1 MTQADLDTLSIDE
14 QIETMWR
21 RGENTYDIAQ
31 AITRF
36 LGHPFSEAHVCRV
49 LHSVRDERAKGGAQ

>member
-21 RGENTYDIAQ
+21 RD
-31 AITRF
+31 
-36 LGHPFSEAHVCRV
+36 
-49 LHSVRDERAKGGAQ
+49 SVRDERAKGGAQ

>member
-1 MTQADLDTLSIDE
+1 MSTQENPSLSVNE

-31 AITRF
+31 ALTRF
-36 LGHPFSEAHVCRV
+36 LGHPFSEAHVCLL
-49 LHSVRDERAKGGAQ
+49 LHGIRDDRAKGGAK